1 MSQAQVVGFRP
12 QTARRILKQLNIEGT
27 EQLPSGYPFP
37 DDGARTAILYTHSTA
52 IPARSGTT
60 AGSGVAKLYRI
71 GASDI
76 LETVKDSTNADIVVT
91 VKNISASE
99 VGAGKYIQAKREY
112 YSGFW
117 IVDFEDC

>member
-1 MSQAQVVGFRP
+1 MPDEVYGFN
-12 QTARRILKQLNIEGT
+12 RRDSEAVTNLIDRSGSRNSTK
-27 EQLPSGYPFP
+27 SGYAEE
-37 DDGARTAILYTHSTA
+37 ARTAILYTHSTA